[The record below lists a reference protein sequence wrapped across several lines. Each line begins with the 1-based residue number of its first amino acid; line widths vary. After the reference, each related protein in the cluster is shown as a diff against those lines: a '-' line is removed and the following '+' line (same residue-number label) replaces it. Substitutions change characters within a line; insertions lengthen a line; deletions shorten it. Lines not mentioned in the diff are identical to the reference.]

1 MKGRFRRGA
10 RRVANDLRERR
21 HLEAYSLF
29 LVTLGVTV
37 VSVVGGLPDRLA
49 EPVVL
54 AGLAFL
60 ILWTTGPRASEQ
72 GAGVSLDTVLRDRD
86 AYGSFSE
93 LLDGATELWMYA
105 PTGVNVLL
113 RHTADIR
120 RWMERRGTSARVVVL
135 DPDSGALD
143 ATRLQLDQS
152 TDFDSALQASLAT
165 VARLDA
171 LDGLELRLLA
181 TNPGFS
187 LVVLDPGGVGG
198 RLIVEFHGFQD
209 DSIGDRMH
217 VEIQRSQSL
226 HWFEYWVGRF
236 EAIWSAAREP
246 ARP

>member
-1 MKGRFRRGA
+1 MGRFRRGA
-10 RRVANDLRERR
+10 RRVAHDIRERR

-29 LVTLGVTV
+29 LVTLAVTV
-37 VSVVGGLPDRLA
+37 VGVIGDLPNRVVD
-49 EPVVL
+49 PVLL

-60 ILWTTGPRASEQ
+60 ILWTTGQRAGES
-72 GAGVSLDTVLRDRD
+72 GAGGSLDTVLLDRE
-86 AYGSFSE
+86 AFGSFSE
-93 LLDGATELWMYA
+93 LLDDATELWMYA

-135 DPDSGALD
+135 DPDSVALD
-143 ATRLQLDQS
+143 ATRMQLDQS
-152 TDFDSALQASLAT
+152 TDFDSALKASLAT

-171 LDGLELRLLA
+171 LDRFQLRLLA

-187 LVVLDPGGVGG
+187 LVVLDPRRVGG

-209 DSIGDRMH
+209 GSIGDRMH
-217 VEIQRSQSL
+217 VEIRRSQSL

-236 EAIWSAAREP
+236 EAIWDAAREP
-246 ARP
+246 S